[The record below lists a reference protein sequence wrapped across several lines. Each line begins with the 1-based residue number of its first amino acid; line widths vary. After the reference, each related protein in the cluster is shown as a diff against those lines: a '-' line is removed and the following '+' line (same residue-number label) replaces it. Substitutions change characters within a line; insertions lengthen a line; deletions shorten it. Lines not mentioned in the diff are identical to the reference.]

1 MNVNIERQLKVYKE
15 GTQKREILDYLKT
28 GKSLNRGIAQY
39 ELLICEAPARISEMR
54 KDGYDIVTKRVEYV
68 KKNKKKKQVAIWSLK
83 K

>member
-1 MNVNIERQLKVYKE
+1 MSMNIERQLPEYKE

-28 GKSLNRGIAQY
+28 GKSLNRGIATY

-54 KDGYDIVTKRVEYV
+54 SDGYDIVTKTVEYV

>member
-1 MNVNIERQLKVYKE
+1 MNIERQLPEYKQ

-28 GKSLNRGIAQY
+28 GKSLNRGIATY

-54 KDGYDIVTKRVEYV
+54 SDGYNIVTKTVEHV
-68 KKNKKKKQVAIWSLK
+68 KKNGKKKQVAIWSLK